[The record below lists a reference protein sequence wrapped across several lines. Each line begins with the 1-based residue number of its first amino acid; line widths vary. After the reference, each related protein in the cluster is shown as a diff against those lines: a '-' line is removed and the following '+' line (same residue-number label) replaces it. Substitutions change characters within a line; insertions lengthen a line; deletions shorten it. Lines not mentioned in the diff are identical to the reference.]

1 MSLPS
6 HVLSDEM
13 SSIDSSLACVH
24 SSLLITQQM
33 NCNNPELQKGSRGC
47 LVTFLGQGQP
57 QSNQSW
63 NSNSSDKQGGWSWR
77 FWKGFFSLELPR
89 VSGCGRMCAVERAAI
104 PSASPS
110 SRSVP
115 SCSSAVCFNSPSPRP
130 DQGPPG
136 YPVIHL
142 FGIWECCFSAP
153 TQVGKRVIKALEIN
167 QHLLWRIFR
176 LRALDATHHFTHVF
190 WHHALIL
197 HLTFLFKHDCEQLFQ
212 LRLY

>member
-77 FWKGFFSLELPR
+77 FWKGFFSLSSYRVSQAAAGCVLLNVLQSPLLLPPPSVCLPAPRQSVSILLHLGLTRVPQVTQWFISLEFGSAASLLLPR
-89 VSGCGRMCAVERAAI
+89 LAKG
-104 PSASPS
+104 
-110 SRSVP
+110 
-115 SCSSAVCFNSPSPRP
+115 
-130 DQGPPG
+130 
-136 YPVIHL
+136 
-142 FGIWECCFSAP
+142 
-153 TQVGKRVIKALEIN
+153 
-167 QHLLWRIFR
+167 LL
-176 LRALDATHHFTHVF
+176 
-190 WHHALIL
+190 
-197 HLTFLFKHDCEQLFQ
+197 KH
-212 LRLY
+212 